1 MKVLP
6 LSPRIAERDC
16 CRVLGSVAI
25 GKEVLLSIYWAAP
38 RLQGQEKPGWDN
50 CGALEVFFFFF
61 SQLTCSSPQDKALL
75 LWSEQG
81 FTKGGW
87 ICSVDPKM
95 EP

>member
-61 SQLTCSSPQDKALL
+61 PN
-75 LWSEQG
+75 
-81 FTKGGW
+81 
-87 ICSVDPKM
+87 
-95 EP
+95 